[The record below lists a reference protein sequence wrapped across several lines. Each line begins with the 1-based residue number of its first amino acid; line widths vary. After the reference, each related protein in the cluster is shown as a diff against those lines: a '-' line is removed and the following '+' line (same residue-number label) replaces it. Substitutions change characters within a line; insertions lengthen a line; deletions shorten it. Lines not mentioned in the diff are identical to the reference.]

1 MRLLDPLAS
10 RTLEKSRLGS
20 RKSQDDSLA
29 ARSFRSR
36 VMALPVSILISIPL
50 LVVLLVAPA
59 GATPQEL
66 RHQIEASPATTP
78 PLIDGVVGDQEWAGA
93 TVADQFI
100 QYQPQIGELSAHRTE
115 VLVLYDEGH
124 LYFAFLAWDDEDPTA
139 QLTRRDSDLSND
151 DAAIIVLDS
160 HHDRQSAYVFG
171 ANLLD
176 TQTDGRIA
184 NDGRTVDLN
193 WDGAWQ
199 SAASRT
205 DFGWSIE
212 IAIPFTSIKYRAG
225 EEVSWGLNLG
235 RTRPRTLE
243 TAFWSGPLDNEYR
256 VSQAGTLNGL
266 TVAGPARRHQIIPYG
281 LARLQDD
288 EDTYWSAGI
297 DGRYEV
303 TPEMSA
309 FGTLNPDFALIEADQ
324 ERVNLTRFEVFLP
337 EKRQFFMEG
346 DELFRQRIRTFYSRR
361 IEDVFGGARVL
372 GRAGA
377 WTVNGLYSRAE
388 PFESESED
396 PLAADYGVLRLQR
409 DIGTSNV
416 GFIAANRTL
425 NGVSYGSAGL
435 DTTLFFTPT
444 FGMTAQVVESYG
456 LHDDG
461 SLGLFVRP
469 SYDSPTGHFHVRY
482 TDLGEHFAEN
492 VNAVG
497 FIRDDD
503 RRELD
508 SALEK
513 KFWPQA
519 GHFEQIEYSSN
530 YNVYWSQKGD
540 LRSWQIDQGVEVQ
553 MRNRWAF
560 EVDFE
565 EEYIV
570 FEREFQNRQLG
581 FEVGYNT
588 REFESVAVTYRI
600 GRNFD
605 SDFQLVG
612 IEASKKI
619 TDQLSI
625 QYELEW
631 LTLDPDPE
639 NESTW
644 IHVIRAT
651 QFFTPDLFLN
661 VFFQTNTSIDRNNLQ
676 AVFVYRYQ
684 PPFGTIQVAY
694 QRGTAGF
701 GERSDQGNTLF
712 LKATTVF

>member
-1 MRLLDPLAS
+1 MCFLAT
-10 RTLEKSRLGS
+10 R
-20 RKSQDDSLA
+20 
-29 ARSFRSR
+29 FRSR
-36 VMALPVSILISIPL
+36 SVGVRWIWRAPPL
-50 LVVLLVAPA
+50 WLGVRHSGMPGAVAVATLVVCLAASAAPA
-59 GATPQEL
+59 GATPQADDKQL
-66 RHQIEASPATTP
+66 EARRATAP
-78 PLIDGVVGDQEWAGA
+78 PIIDGSVGEEEWAGA
-93 TVADQFI
+93 AVADQFI
-100 QYQPQIGELSAHRTE
+100 QYQPQLGELSPHRTE
-115 VLVLYDEGH
+115 ALVLYGAGH
-124 LYFAFLAWDDEDPTA
+124 LYIAILAWDDEEPTA
-139 QLTRRDSDLSND
+139 QLTRRDSDLGND
-151 DAAIIVLDS
+151 DAAVIILDS
-160 HHDRQSAYVFG
+160 YHDRQSAYVF
-171 ANLLD
+171 ATNLLD

-184 NDGRTVDLN
+184 NDGRTIDLN

-212 IAIPFTSIKYRAG
+212 IAIPFTSIKYSAG
-225 EEVSWGLNLG
+225 EDVTWGINIG

-243 TAFWSGPLDNEYR
+243 LAYWSGPLDNRYR
-256 VSQAGTLNGL
+256 VSQAGTLIGL

-281 LARLQDD
+281 LARLQDE

-297 DGRYEV
+297 DGRYEI
-303 TPEMSA
+303 TPEMTA

-324 ERVNLTRFEVFLP
+324 ERVNLTRFEVRLP

-346 DELFRQRIRTFYSRR
+346 DELFQQRIRTFYSRR
-361 IEDVFGGARVL
+361 IEDVFGGAKVL

-377 WTVNGLYSRAE
+377 WTVHGLYSRAE
-388 PFESESED
+388 PFEVESED
-396 PLAADYGVLRLQR
+396 SHRADYGVLRLQR

-416 GFIAANRTL
+416 GLIAANRTL
-425 NGVSYGSAGL
+425 HGVSQGSVGL
-435 DTTLFFTPT
+435 DTTLFITPT
-444 FGMTAQVVESYG
+444 FGLTAQVVESYG
-456 LHDDG
+456 LHDEG

-482 TDLGEHFAEN
+482 TDLGENFADN
-492 VNAVG
+492 VNVIG
-497 FIRDDD
+497 FVRDDD
-503 RRELD
+503 RREID

-513 KFWPQA
+513 TFWPQA
-519 GHFEQIEYSSN
+519 GAFEQVEYSSN
-530 YNVYWSQKGD
+530 YNVYWSQAGD

-553 MRNRWAF
+553 LRNRWAF
-560 EVDFE
+560 EVEFE

-570 FEREFQNRQLG
+570 FERDFQNRQLG
-581 FEVGYNT
+581 FELGYNT
-588 REFESVAVTYRI
+588 REFESVAVTYKF

-612 IEASKKI
+612 VEASKKI
-619 TDQLSI
+619 TEQLSI

-644 IHVIRAT
+644 IHVVRAT

-661 VFFQTNTSIDRNNLQ
+661 VFFQTNTAIDRNNIQ

-694 QRGTAGF
+694 QRGTAEF
-701 GERSDQGNTLF
+701 GERSEQGNTLF
-712 LKATTVF
+712 LKLTTVF